1 MDPAKAVA
9 AQILASF
16 IEWLEKQ
23 SNQASQPAVLYHF
36 TDAAGLAGI
45 LGSKT
50 IRASLVVSLNDA
62 SEVLYGLRLARKVV
76 KRRQRKKNSAFLERA
91 IQYLRNESLFAANAE
106 MPLTGELHSFA
117 FSLCDGIDNAS
128 HWFHYAHAGRGAAL
142 GFNSSLL
149 VPPGLML
156 TPVEYETKVLETMI
170 EAFLTL
176 VEAKLASAPVALL
189 AEETAGKLG
198 GMLFSCY
205 MRILASVFKAPSFSS
220 EREWRLINLQVRKRA
235 DSHVV
240 TKFKTVDGR
249 IVPFMEM
256 NLAPGLVTKI
266 VLGYSSPMRVND
278 HGLAML
284 IATAKMQVE
293 VSKSDVPAR

>member
-9 AQILASF
+9 AKILASF
-16 IEWLEKQ
+16 LGWLEKQ
-23 SNQASQPAVLYHF
+23 SNQASPPTVLYHF
-36 TDAAGLAGI
+36 TDVAGLAGI
-45 LGSKT
+45 LGGKT
-50 IRASLVVSLNDA
+50 IRASLVFSLNDA

-76 KRRQRKKNSAFLERA
+76 ERRQRNKNSAFLERA
-91 IQYLRNESLFAANAE
+91 IQYLGNDSLFVANAE
-106 MPLTGELHSFA
+106 MPLTGELHPFA

-128 HWFHYAHAGRGAAL
+128 HWFHYAHAGRGAAI
-142 GFNSSLL
+142 GFNSKLL

-156 TPVEYETKVLETMI
+156 TPVEYQPEEQEAMI
-170 EAFLTL
+170 EAFLAL
-176 VEAKLASAPVALL
+176 VEAELVRAPDALL
-189 AEETAGKLG
+189 PKDTAGKLG

-205 MRILASVFKAPSFSS
+205 MRMLASVFKAPSFSS
-220 EREWRLINLQVRKRA
+220 EREWRLLNLQVRKSSE
-235 DSHVV
+235 SHLE

-256 NLAPGLVTKI
+256 NLTPGLVTKI
-266 VLGYSSPMRVND
+266 VLGYSSPMQVND

-293 VSKSDVPAR
+293 VSKSKVPAR